1 LPAIGATATTSTT
14 AGSGPTADASYSG
27 APTTI
32 PAMMLDGNLNTGWS
46 NYYLKS
52 ATANLPAVSVS
63 NASDWVSLSWSSPQR
78 LSQVVASF
86 TTGGALALPSAIA
99 VTYWN
104 GREFVPVTN
113 LKIAWATASN
123 QPTTL
128 TFDPVSTSQIRLTM
142 TSPSPGTATG
152 FLTIA
157 ELKAGNA

>member
-1 LPAIGATATTSTT
+1 
-14 AGSGPTADASYSG
+14 
-27 APTTI
+27 
-32 PAMMLDGNLNTGWS
+32 
-46 NYYLKS
+46 
-52 ATANLPAVSVS
+52 VS
-63 NASDWVSLSWSSPQR
+63 NASDWVSLSWSSRQR
-78 LSQVVASF
+78 LSRVVATF

-104 GREFVPVTN
+104 GREFVPVRN

-128 TFDPVSTSQIRLTM
+128 SFDPVSASQIRLTM

-157 ELKAGNA
+157 ELKAGNT